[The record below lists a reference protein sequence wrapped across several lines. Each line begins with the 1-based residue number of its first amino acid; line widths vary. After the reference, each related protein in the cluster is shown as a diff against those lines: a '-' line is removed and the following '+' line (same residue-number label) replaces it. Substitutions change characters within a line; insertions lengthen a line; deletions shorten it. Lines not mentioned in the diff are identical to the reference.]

1 MKKSLGFML
10 LIFLMFVVLRL
21 VGLTYGFYNT
31 RIIGNASD
39 YSVSVVSDYV
49 SATYSEGVSRM
60 IFKNDY
66 LFPGDTAEK
75 TFVVTNDGDK
85 EVVYSILIDNVVN
98 TFERTQDLR
107 YTLYIND
114 EVVSEGAIN
123 HSEKQYLYYNRV
135 LPLGD
140 FDYVKFVFKY
150 AETEESQNMDMDKIL
165 SFRFNITNAMGIVE
179 ENVGNILNLNINNDV
194 LTGYQIYGNSVL
206 NATAGDYL
214 SVGEL
219 VKDEM
224 SSNFG
229 KYNIPIVL
237 NNKNYNIYLNQP
249 LRKIDEYTDYLDFKE
264 QRVYSYIE
272 KIILNGQ
279 EELVQTNTFDDGSI
293 GVALTQYGIKANT
306 TVLSNGLSS
315 LIYSDFVLG
324 SAGVA
329 ATSINDGYLYLSIK
343 DVSLKSV
350 DDYKTYFANK
360 YSEGNPIVIYA
371 VKSEV
376 DKFNVYLP
384 SLNIVNGANSL
395 IVNSSVLPLKVSVLY
410 NNN

>member
-1 MKKSLGFML
+1 MKKSLNVIL
-10 LIFLMFVVLRL
+10 LIFVMFVVVRL

-31 RIIGNASD
+31 RIIGNLND

-75 TFVVTNDGDK
+75 TFIVTNDGEK

-123 HSEKQYLYYNRV
+123 HHEKQYLYYNRS
-135 LPLGD
+135 LLLGNV
-140 FDYVKFVFKY
+140 DYVRFVFKY
-150 AETEESQNMDMDKIL
+150 AETSESQNMDMDKLL
-165 SFRFNITNAMGIVE
+165 SFRFNITNALGIQE
-179 ENVGNILNLNINNDV
+179 ENVGNMLNLNINNEF
-194 LTGYQIYGNSVL
+194 LNNYQIYGNTIL
-206 NATAGDYL
+206 NNTTGDYL
-214 SVGEL
+214 SVGEP
-219 VKDEM
+219 VKDQTSE
-224 SSNFG
+224 NYG

-237 NNKNYNIYLNQP
+237 NNKNYNIYLSQP

-272 KIILNGQ
+272 KIILTGQ
-279 EELVQTNTFDDGSI
+279 EELIISHTFDDDSI
-293 GVALTQYGIKANT
+293 GVVLTQYGIKANT
-306 TVLSNGLSS
+306 TVLSNELNYIS
-315 LIYSDFVLG
+315 YNDYVLG

-329 ATSINDGYLYLSIK
+329 ATSLDDGYIYFSIK
-343 DVSLKSV
+343 DQELKTI
-350 DDYKTYFANK
+350 DDYKAYFANK
-360 YSEGNPIVIYA
+360 YAEGNPIIIYA
-371 VKSEV
+371 VKAEV
-376 DKFNVYLP
+376 DKLNVYLP
-384 SLNIVNGANSL
+384 SLGIMEGTNSF
-395 IVNSSVLPLKVSVLY
+395 IVNSSVLPLKIGVSY
-410 NNN
+410 NNE